1 MCPFIFKIEEVFMLI
16 ILKTKGILELLRFLF
31 IAHVDAFGSNT
42 FLTTKF
48 MYFTCHMFIQ
58 EKFFIFMCEGDG
70 CIIYVR

>member
-1 MCPFIFKIEEVFMLI
+1 MLI

-31 IAHVDAFGSNT
+31 IAHVDAIGSNT

-58 EKFFIFMCEGDG
+58 EKFSFLCVKGMDAL
-70 CIIYVR
+70 YT

>member
-1 MCPFIFKIEEVFMLI
+1 M
-16 ILKTKGILELLRFLF
+16 ELLRFLF

-70 CIIYVR
+70 CIIYMR